1 MKGTACETARGTA
14 SVIAVLAVALLQAG
28 CSSLPSLNPMDW
40 WAGTPPPKM
49 AELQEVKASV
59 PLRLVW
65 QAAVG
70 ASAEAVFTPI
80 VIAGS
85 LYAADNSGAVA
96 RFDASSGRLL
106 WRAVA
111 ARSLSGGVGADSSVV
126 VVGTR
131 EGEVVALE
139 AGDGAIRWRARVSSE
154 VLAAPEI
161 AGDLVVVR
169 SADNRIFALDARDGR
184 RRWVF
189 QRAAQSLAVRTPA
202 GLVLN
207 RGNAYAGFPGGK
219 LVAIALSNGG
229 MRWEATV
236 ATPRGA
242 TELERVADVVGLPAL
257 AERDICA
264 VAFQGRAACFDV
276 ANGGAI
282 WGRDISSVSGLGG
295 DAKHVYVSDDRG
307 AVHALDR
314 ASGSS
319 VWKQDRLTNRNL
331 TAPLVAGPSIAVGD
345 VQGFVHLLSRD
356 SGAFVARAATD
367 GTAIT
372 ATPVATPNGFIVQT
386 RKGGLFAYSL
396 Q

>member
-1 MKGTACETARGTA
+1 MRRAVFCRVRGAATAI
-14 SVIAVLAVALLQAG
+14 VIAATVMPLAG
-28 CSSLPSLNPMDW
+28 CSSLPSMNPMDW
-40 WAGTPPPKM
+40 WSGTPGPKM
-49 AELQEVKASV
+49 AQLQEVNASI

-65 QAAVG
+65 QASMG
-70 ASAEAVFTPI
+70 ASADAIFTP
-80 VIAGS
+80 VVSSGS
-85 LYAADNSGAVA
+85 VFAADNAGAVA
-96 RFDASSGRLL
+96 KFDAGSGRQL
-106 WRAVA
+106 WRASA
-111 ARSLSGGVGADSSVV
+111 ARSLSGGVGTDSSVV
-126 VVGTR
+126 VVGTG

-184 RRWVF
+184 RRWVY
-189 QRAAQSLAVRTPA
+189 QRAAQTLAVRTPA

-242 TELERVADVVGLPAL
+242 TELERVADVVGLPVL
-257 AERDICA
+257 AERDVCA
-264 VAFQGRAACFDV
+264 VAFQGRAACFELV
-276 ANGGAI
+276 NGGSI
-282 WGRDISSVSGLGG
+282 WGRDLSSVSGLGA
-295 DAKHVYVSDDRG
+295 DLKTIYVSDDRG
-307 AVHALDR
+307 AVHALER
-314 ASGSS
+314 ANGTSL
-319 VWKQDRLTNRNL
+319 WKQDRLSNRNL
-331 TAPLVAGPSIAVGD
+331 TAPLATGSAIVVGD
-345 VQGFVHLLSRD
+345 VQGFVHLLARD

-372 ATPVATPNGFIVQT
+372 ATPVATENGFIVQT

-396 Q
+396 K